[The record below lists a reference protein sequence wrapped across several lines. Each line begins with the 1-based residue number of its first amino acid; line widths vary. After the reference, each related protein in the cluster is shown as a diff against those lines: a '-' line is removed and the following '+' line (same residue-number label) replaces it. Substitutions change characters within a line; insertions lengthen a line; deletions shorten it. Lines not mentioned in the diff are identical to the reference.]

1 MKKVLLI
8 ALFTVIA
15 GTSHAMVFGG
25 SNLGIFGYPEFKS
38 YSAPYNPATASSYE
52 MQSYRDDVEKYIR
65 DANSDIERIQE
76 AKQKAISDYN
86 RAVRQYNSGSYY

>member
-1 MKKVLLI
+1 
-8 ALFTVIA
+8 
-15 GTSHAMVFGG
+15 
-25 SNLGIFGYPEFKS
+25 
-38 YSAPYNPATASSYE
+38 